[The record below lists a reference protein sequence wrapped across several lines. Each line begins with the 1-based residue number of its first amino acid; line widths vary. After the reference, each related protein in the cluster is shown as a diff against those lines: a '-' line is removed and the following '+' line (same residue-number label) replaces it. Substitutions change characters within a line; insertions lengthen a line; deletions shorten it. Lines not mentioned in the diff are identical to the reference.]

1 MRVACV
7 LVTHLEAKVEMSRHP
22 HLEDRPVLI
31 VDRDPSRS
39 RPVVVDRFRAA
50 SGVAAGMTLEQAV
63 SRHANAVVLDA
74 DRTHYRRVFGRVL
87 ASLQG
92 VSDRVEEAELGTAY
106 VRIDG
111 LEGMYRGEAGS
122 VSALL
127 NAVPAY
133 LAPRIGVAGA
143 KFPAFVAARTA
154 AAHGAFRVPALTPS
168 PSMGEGWACPEPSR
182 RGEGDSVSEDVK
194 AFLAP
199 HAIDLLP
206 VSVDVKG
213 EMHRFGLHTMGAV
226 AAMNRHML
234 TDRFGPEGARAW
246 ELCNGIDDSPVIPL
260 AFEESVVEYASLPFH
275 SSSVEALF
283 VAVDALLRRAYAR
296 PDMKGR
302 YAGLADLL
310 CAASGWPSWEKS
322 VRFKQPVGSWEK
334 ASPVVRSR
342 LEMDR
347 PSTPVEDVTLTLSG
361 FAGESGTQMGLLK
374 DVRDDRR
381 RRLVEADRK
390 LQPLMGGGHALHR
403 IARVAPWH
411 PAPEMR
417 VLQVPI
423 DPSGRDDIRPLHTP
437 RPVEV
442 RESAEGEP
450 VSLRVDRRWQHV
462 SRIDD
467 RWTFDLWWLPEP
479 VTRAYYR
486 VYPDGG
492 GRTTLFHDLEDD
504 RWYRQGA

>member
-1 MRVACV
+1 M
-7 LVTHLEAKVEMSRHP
+7 
-22 HLEDRPVLI
+22 
-31 VDRDPSRS
+31 
-39 RPVVVDRFRAA
+39 
-50 SGVAAGMTLEQAV
+50 
-63 SRHANAVVLDA
+63 
-74 DRTHYRRVFGRVL
+74 L

-92 VSDRVEEAELGTAY
+92 ISDRVEEAELGTAY

-122 VSALL
+122 VAALL
-127 NAVPAY
+127 NTVPAY

-143 KFPAFVAARTA
+143 KFPAFVAARTSV
-154 AAHGAFRVPALTPS
+154 AHGAFRVP
-168 PSMGEGWACPEPSR
+168 
-182 RGEGDSVSEDVK
+182 EDVR

-199 HAIDLLP
+199 HSIDLLP
-206 VSVDVKG
+206 ISVDVKG
-213 EMHRFGLHTMGAV
+213 EMHRFGLHAMGAV
-226 AAMNRHML
+226 AAMSRHML
-234 TDRFGPEGARAW
+234 ADRFGSEGGRAW

-260 AFEESVVEYASLPFH
+260 AFEESVVEHASLPFH

-302 YAGLADLL
+302 YAGSAELL

-322 VRFKQPVGSWEK
+322 VRFKQPAGSWEK

-342 LEMDR
+342 LEIDR

-361 FAGESGTQMGLLK
+361 FTGEFGTQMGLLK

-479 VTRAYYR
+479 VARAYYR

-492 GRTTLFHDLEDD
+492 GRTTLFHDLGDGC
-504 RWYRQGA
+504 WYRQGA

>member
-1 MRVACV
+1 MRVVCV
-7 LVTHLEAKVEMSRHP
+7 LVTHLRAKVEMCRHP
-22 HLEDRPVLI
+22 HLEGSPVLI
-31 VDRDPSRS
+31 VDRDPSRA
-39 RPVVVDRFRAA
+39 RAVVVDRFRSAP
-50 SGVAAGMTLEQAV
+50 GVAAGMTLEQAV

-74 DRTHYRRVFGRVL
+74 DQPYYRRVFDQVL

-92 VSDRVEEAELGTAY
+92 ISDRVEGDELGTAY

-111 LEGMYRGEAGS
+111 LEGMYRGEAGV

-127 NAVPAY
+127 NAIPAY
-133 LAPRIGVAGA
+133 LNPRIGVADT
-143 KFPAFVAARTA
+143 KFPAFVAAREC
-154 AAHGAFRVPALTPS
+154 AAHGAFRVP
-168 PSMGEGWACPEPSR
+168 
-182 RGEGDSVSEDVK
+182 DDVR

-199 HAIDLLP
+199 HTIDLLP

-213 EMHRFGLHTMGAV
+213 EMHRFGLLAMGAV
-226 AAMNRHML
+226 AAMSRHTL
-234 TDRFGPEGARAW
+234 TDRFGSDGGRAW
-246 ELCNGIDDSPVIPL
+246 ELCNGIDDSPVVPL
-260 AFEESVVEYASLPFH
+260 AFEESVVEHASLPFH

-296 PDMKGR
+296 PDMRGR
-302 YAGLADLL
+302 YAGAAGLL

-334 ASPVVRSR
+334 ASPVVRGR
-342 LEMDR
+342 LETDR

-361 FAGESGTQMGLLK
+361 FTGESGTQMGLLK

-381 RRLVEADRK
+381 RRLVEADRR
-390 LQPLMGGGHALHR
+390 LQALMGGGHALHR
-403 IARVAPWH
+403 IAEVAPWH

-437 RPVEV
+437 KPVEV
-442 RESAEGEP
+442 REGERGEP
-450 VSLRVDRRWQHV
+450 VSVQVGRRWQRV

-486 VYPDGG
+486 IDSGDG
-492 GRTTLFHDLEDD
+492 RRITLFHDRRDGC
-504 RWYRQGA
+504 WYRQGA